1 MCWNFQNAFS
11 RCFQH
16 ISNKKNHL
24 CYEPH
29 WKLCWKPCQ
38 KFQGMLKTMS
48 KFQSMSKITMTW
60 PLCDPFHQFW
70 NILTVIK
77 IKSDIIYEDYRSLWC
92 YMSSLIEMLWV
103 LAGKIGFVCWQ
114 LLHDLHAMENSFFNL
129 AVNFLYFLSNWVNLL
144 GIFSGIR
151 KLRAYERNPCFWNRY
166 LMPWRWII
174 KLLWECWNF
183 SAANMAGNRTQC
195 KLQTMI

>member
-1 MCWNFQNAFS
+1 MLNYSLHWRYENIKSSFE
-11 RCFQH
+11 
-16 ISNKKNHL
+16 IHL

-29 WKLCWKPCQ
+29 WKLCQKPCQ
-38 KFQGMLKTMS
+38 
-48 KFQSMSKITMTW
+48 KFQSMSKITVTW

-77 IKSDIIYEDYRSLWC
+77 IKSDIINEDYRSLWC
-92 YMSSLIEMLWV
+92 YMSSLIELLRV

-114 LLHDLHAMENSFFNL
+114 LLHDLHATEHFFFNF

-151 KLRAYERNPCFWNRY
+151 KLRAFEKKS
-166 LMPWRWII
+166 M
-174 KLLWECWNF
+174 LLEQIFDALEMNNLTFMRLLKNFFWNF
-183 SAANMAGNRTQC
+183 SIANMAGNETQRE
-195 KLQTMI
+195 LQTMI